1 MNNKEKLIL
10 AKTVIKVNYFLQQKF
25 DKYTILEYIDGIITL
40 SRIKYSDELLRCL
53 FDLRQQFLCIKE
65 NKRRDINE

>member
-25 DKYTILEYIDGIITL
+25 DKYTILDYIDGIITL
-40 SRIKYSDELLRCL
+40 SRIKYSDELIRCL
-53 FDLRQQFLCIKE
+53 IDLRNQFLRNIE
-65 NKRRDINE
+65 NK